1 MLMAANFVAGGE
13 RGDQFGI
20 PILVGLARAATRAY
34 IVAAQAHKSGGERK
48 GD

>member
-20 PILVGLARAATRAY
+20 PILVGLARAAARPY
-34 IVAAQAHKSGGERK
+34 ILATQAHKPGGERQ